1 MTHEHNCSCGHDHD
15 HEHHHDHEH
24 EHMDKYHEAFAKFDP
39 VGTEEIVGKHVASI
53 LDKHEKENFT
63 PDVLKQIHGFI
74 DLTSLTSI
82 DTKESIWKLV
92 DRVNDFEGT
101 RPDVPNVAAICTYP
115 LFVETVKQALA
126 AQDVKIASVAGGF
139 PSSQTFTEVKIAETA
154 MAIMSGADE
163 IDVVMNLGYFLEEN
177 YDELAEEIQEIKD
190 SCREGKLKVILETG
204 ALLTPENIQK
214 AAILALY
221 SGADFI
227 KTSTGKGYPGA
238 TLEAVYTMCKVLKKY
253 HSITGKQIGI
263 KVSGGVRT
271 AEDAVKYYTIVK
283 EVLGNDWLNKNLFR
297 IGASSLVEED
307 RKSVV

>member
-15 HEHHHDHEH
+15 HDHEYPT
-24 EHMDKYHEAFAKFDP
+24 MDKYHEAFVKFDP
-39 VGTEEIVGKHVASI
+39 AETKEIVGKHVASI
-53 LDKHEKENFT
+53 LERHEKENFT

-82 DTKESIWKLV
+82 DTKESIWKLA

-115 LFVETVKQALA
+115 LFVETVKQALT

-154 MAIMSGADE
+154 MAVMSGAEE
-163 IDVVMNLGYFLEEN
+163 IDIVMNLGYFLEEN
-177 YDELAEEIQEIKD
+177 YEELTEEIQEIKD

-204 ALLTPENIQK
+204 ALQTPENIQK
-214 AAILALY
+214 ASILAMY

-227 KTSTGKGYPGA
+227 KTSTGKGYQGA
-238 TLEAVYTMCKVLKKY
+238 TPEAVYTMCKAIKKY
-253 HSITGKQIGI
+253 HDITGGRVGI
-263 KVSGGVRT
+263 KVSGGVHT
-271 AEDAVKYYTIVK
+271 AEDAVRYYTIVK
-283 EVLGNDWLNKNLFR
+283 EVLGDNWLNKDLFR
-297 IGASSLVEED
+297 IGASSLVEDIE
-307 RKSVV
+307 RRLGE

>member
-15 HEHHHDHEH
+15 HDHEYPT
-24 EHMDKYHEAFAKFDP
+24 MDKYHEAFVKFDP
-39 VGTEEIVGKHVASI
+39 AETKEIVGKHVASI
-53 LDKHEKENFT
+53 LERHEKENFT

-82 DTKESIWKLV
+82 DTKESIWKLT

-115 LFVETVKQALA
+115 LFVETVKQALT

-154 MAIMSGADE
+154 MAVMSGAEE
-163 IDVVMNLGYFLEEN
+163 IDIVMNLGYFLEEN
-177 YDELAEEIQEIKD
+177 YEELTEEIQEIKD

-204 ALLTPENIQK
+204 ALQTPENIQK
-214 AAILALY
+214 ASILAMY

-227 KTSTGKGYPGA
+227 KTSTGKGYQGA
-238 TLEAVYTMCKVLKKY
+238 TPEAVYTMCKAIKKY
-253 HSITGKQIGI
+253 HDITGGRVGI
-263 KVSGGVRT
+263 KVSGGVHT
-271 AEDAVKYYTIVK
+271 AEDAVRYYTIVK
-283 EVLGNDWLNKNLFR
+283 EVLGDNWLNKDLFR
-297 IGASSLVEED
+297 IGASSLVEDIE
-307 RKSVV
+307 RRLGE

>member
-15 HEHHHDHEH
+15 HDHEYPT
-24 EHMDKYHEAFAKFDP
+24 MDKYHEAFVKFDP
-39 VGTEEIVGKHVASI
+39 AETKEIVGKHVASI
-53 LDKHEKENFT
+53 LERHEKENFT

-82 DTKESIWKLV
+82 DTKESIWKLT

-115 LFVETVKQALA
+115 LFVETVKQALT

-154 MAIMSGADE
+154 MAVMSGAEE
-163 IDVVMNLGYFLEEN
+163 IDIVMNLGYFLEKN
-177 YDELAEEIQEIKD
+177 YEELTEEIQEIKD

-204 ALLTPENIQK
+204 ALQTPENIQK
-214 AAILALY
+214 ASILAMY

-227 KTSTGKGYPGA
+227 KTSTGKGYQGA
-238 TLEAVYTMCKVLKKY
+238 TPEAVYTMCKAIKKY
-253 HSITGKQIGI
+253 HDITGGRVGI
-263 KVSGGVRT
+263 KVSGGVHT
-271 AEDAVKYYTIVK
+271 AEDAVRYYTIVK
-283 EVLGNDWLNKNLFR
+283 EVLGDNWLNKDLFR
-297 IGASSLVEED
+297 IGASSLVEDIE
-307 RKSVV
+307 RRLGE

>member
-1 MTHEHNCSCGHDHD
+1 MEHEHNCSCGHDHD
-15 HEHHHDHEH
+15 HDHDHELSN
-24 EHMDKYHEAFAKFDP
+24 KYHEAFARFDP
-39 VGTEEIVGKHVASI
+39 AGTDEIVGKHVTSI

-63 PDVLKQIHGFI
+63 PEVLKQIHGCI

-82 DTKESIWKLV
+82 DSKESIWKLV

-115 LFVETVKQALA
+115 LFVETVKQALT

-139 PSSQTFTEVKIAETA
+139 PSSQTFMEVKIAETA
-154 MAIMSGADE
+154 MAVMSGADE
-163 IDVVMNLGYFLEEN
+163 IDVVMNLGYFMEEN
-177 YDELAEEIQEIKD
+177 YDELTEEIQEIKD
-190 SCREGKLKVILETG
+190 SCRESKLKVILETG

-214 AAILALY
+214 AAILAIY

-238 TLEAVYTMCKVLKKY
+238 TPEAVYTMCKVIKKY
-253 HSITGKQIGI
+253 HSITGNQIGI
-263 KVSGGVRT
+263 KVSGGIRT
-271 AEDAVKYYTIVK
+271 AEEAVMYYTVVK

-297 IGASSLVEED
+297 IGASSLVED
-307 RKSVV
+307 IKHRLG

>member
-1 MTHEHNCSCGHDHD
+1 MEHEHNCSCGHDHD
-15 HEHHHDHEH
+15 HDHEH
-24 EHMDKYHEAFAKFDP
+24 ELSNKYHEAFARFDP
-39 VGTEEIVGKHVASI
+39 AGTDEIVGKHVTSI

-63 PDVLKQIHGFI
+63 PEVLKQIHGCI

-82 DTKESIWKLV
+82 DSKESIWKLV

-115 LFVETVKQALA
+115 LFVETVKQALT

-139 PSSQTFTEVKIAETA
+139 PSSQTFMEVKIAETA
-154 MAIMSGADE
+154 MAVMSGADE
-163 IDVVMNLGYFLEEN
+163 IDVVMNLGYFMEEN
-177 YDELAEEIQEIKD
+177 YDELTEEIQEIKD
-190 SCREGKLKVILETG
+190 SCRESKLKVILETG

-214 AAILALY
+214 AAILAIY

-238 TLEAVYTMCKVLKKY
+238 TPEAVYTMCKVIKKY
-253 HSITGKQIGI
+253 HSITGNQIGI
-263 KVSGGVRT
+263 KVSGGIRT
-271 AEDAVKYYTIVK
+271 AEEAVMYYTVVK

-297 IGASSLVEED
+297 IGASSLVED
-307 RKSVV
+307 IKHRLG